1 MSSYA
6 QNLWVRLSFNLPY
19 LLHQAFALRVSWIFT
34 FNADYWRRISQINTV
49 KFEQNNLRKR
59 HWGSC
64 YCHRGST
71 VANFA
76 VVKLKRDEKMVWTLE
91 PKRSNFQP
99 GLPFTTFVSTL
110 YVIYSKLLRNINWSW
125 PSKCSINQL
134 YGFFIQIKIQVFVTF
149 SWSFRV

>member
-49 KFEQNNLRKR
+49 KFEQNNDIEVLATV
-59 HWGSC
+59 SDPST
-64 YCHRGST
+64 GST